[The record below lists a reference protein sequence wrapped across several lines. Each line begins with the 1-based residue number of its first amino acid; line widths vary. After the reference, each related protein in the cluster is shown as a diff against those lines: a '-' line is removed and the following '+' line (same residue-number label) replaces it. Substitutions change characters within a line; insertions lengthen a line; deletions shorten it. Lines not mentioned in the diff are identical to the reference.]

1 MGLAMN
7 MLVKWGMGG
16 MKHGD
21 WISASSISEPR
32 TNVKTKR

>member
-1 MGLAMN
+1 MN
-7 MLVKWGMGG
+7 MLVKCGG
-16 MKHGD
+16 VKHGD